1 MTTLE
6 QQILAETI
14 DGSCWYSNHPQR
26 INPSENHVLTLQNR
40 RKIIGN
46 QLNHCLKSSQTKL
59 HIEVL
64 IFCMSK
70 NINPSIFSKQN
81 PTSKHRSRRNFCW
94 GFKSLIFA
102 NDDTK
107 LVSLWFAWSYL
118 IQLDSLDFFV
128 ARAFFFFCG
137 DESGMKVCFKNL
149 EDVLRTFS

>member
-1 MTTLE
+1 MISVESQHLNESMTTLE

-59 HIEVL
+59 RIEVL

-70 NINPSIFSKQN
+70 TSILRFFQN
-81 PTSKHRSRRNFCW
+81 KKKPTSKHRRRRNFCW

-118 IQLDSLDFFV
+118 IQLDSLDG
-128 ARAFFFFCG
+128 RGTCG
-137 DESGMKVCFKNL
+137 
-149 EDVLRTFS
+149 VLLRG